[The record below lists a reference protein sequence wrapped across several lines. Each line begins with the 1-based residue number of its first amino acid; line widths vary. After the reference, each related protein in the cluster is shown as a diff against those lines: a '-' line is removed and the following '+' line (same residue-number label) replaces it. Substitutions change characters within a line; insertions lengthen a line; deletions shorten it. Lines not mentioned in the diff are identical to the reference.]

1 MTLATDKIA
10 EIRSILEK
18 IQKDKAVQQKLA
30 LSDSEIKELTDY
42 VTRILNNWR
51 ICG

>member
-10 EIRSILEK
+10 EIRSILER
-18 IQKDKAVQQKLA
+18 IQKDKAIQHKLA

-42 VTRILNNWR
+42 MTRILNNWR